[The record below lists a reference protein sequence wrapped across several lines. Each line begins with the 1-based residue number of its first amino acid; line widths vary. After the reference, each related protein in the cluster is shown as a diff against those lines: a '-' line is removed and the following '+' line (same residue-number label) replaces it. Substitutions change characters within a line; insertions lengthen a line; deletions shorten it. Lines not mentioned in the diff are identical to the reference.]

1 MDELEKAARG
11 LLYDAN
17 HDAAVLEKRM
27 AAKRILFRLNQ
38 LPPDEGAER
47 AELIRKLMGRIGK
60 SIVFDGAVHCDYGF
74 NIEIGD
80 NFYANVNLIILDGA
94 KVTIGNNVFIAP
106 NVGIYTAGHPLDAR
120 RRNIGLEY
128 ALPVTI
134 GNDVWIG
141 GGVSIMPGVTIGDG
155 AVIGGGAVVT
165 RDIPPNVV
173 AAGNPARVIRAITD
187 KDGER
192 EDFRRR

>member
-17 HDAAVLEKRM
+17 YDPTVLEKRM
-27 AAKRILFRLNQ
+27 ATKRVLYRLNR
-38 LPPDEGAER
+38 LSPDEGTER
-47 AELIRKLMGRIGK
+47 AELIRGLMGRIGANF
-60 SIVFDGAVHCDYGF
+60 VFDGTLYCDYGF
-74 NIEIGD
+74 NIEIGE
-80 NFYANVNLIILDGA
+80 NFYANVNLVILDGA

-106 NVGIYTAGHPLDAR
+106 NVGIYTAGHPLDIE
-120 RRNIGLEY
+120 RRNAGLEY

-134 GNDVWIG
+134 GNNVWIG

-155 AVIGGGAVVT
+155 AVIGSGAVVT

-173 AAGNPARVIRAITD
+173 AAGNPAKVIRPITD
-187 KDGER
+187 EDRLR
-192 EDFRRR
+192 ETFTRN

>member
-17 HDAAVLEKRM
+17 YDPTVLEKRK
-27 AAKRILFRLNQ
+27 AAKRILHRLNA
-38 LPPDEGAER
+38 LSPDENAER
-47 AELIRKLMGRIGK
+47 AELIRGLFGRIGK
-60 SIVFDGAVHCDYGF
+60 NFVFDGAIHCDYGF

-80 NFYANVNLIILDGA
+80 DFYANVHLVILDGA

-106 NVGIYTAGHPLDAR
+106 NVGIYTAGHPLDPE
-120 RRNIGLEY
+120 RRNAGLEY
-128 ALPVTI
+128 ALPITI
-134 GNDVWIG
+134 GNNVWIG

-165 RDIPPNVV
+165 KDVPPNVV
-173 AAGNPARVIRAITD
+173 AAGNPVRVIREITAE
-187 KDGER
+187 DGTR
-192 EDFRRR
+192 ESFGRR